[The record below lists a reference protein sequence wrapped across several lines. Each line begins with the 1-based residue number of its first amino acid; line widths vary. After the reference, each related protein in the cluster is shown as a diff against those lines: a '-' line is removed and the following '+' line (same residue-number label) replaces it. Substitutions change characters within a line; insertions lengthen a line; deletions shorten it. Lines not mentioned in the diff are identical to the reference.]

1 MQKPLIEFCMLN
13 LGNSAGS
20 KRAKEQ
26 LEKDSSLKIST
37 FGCLHKCSTC
47 FRGPYALVNDEI
59 VTGDTP
65 EQLVE
70 NIYRHV
76 NGVLQK

>member
-1 MQKPLIEFCMLN
+1 MEKAIVEFCMLN
-13 LGNSAGS
+13 IGNGS
-20 KRAKEQ
+20 RKAKEL
-26 LEKDSSLKIST
+26 LERDPNIEIKT

-47 FRGPYALVNDEI
+47 FRGCYAFVNDEI

-70 NIYRHV
+70 NIYLSLT
-76 NGVLQK
+76 GIVL